1 LKVSSKTGGS
11 IDDRFL
17 ETFEE
22 KIIAN
27 SEDETAQ
34 HYSSLDLM
42 RPKHMRKI
50 TFIMTY
56 CWFVTSMIYYG
67 LGLNAGSLSGDIFTN
82 NAMYG
87 VFDIFSKAS
96 SPFLINT
103 KWLGRRGAT
112 SLMFLIGGVSCI
124 GAMILNVYSGCDS
137 NLLTTDCTPPVH
149 NDQECH
155 AIMKQASRWLAF
167 VGKFAASALFAL
179 VYTYSGELYPTC
191 VRASALGLC
200 SAGGRIGGAIS
211 PLVFGIDDK
220 LPWFSN
226 TFFGIASILA
236 SITTLFL
243 PETYGKPLT
252 QTIDE
257 AEESYYKKRVKSD
270 ILLVEKH

>member
-1 LKVSSKTGGS
+1 
-11 IDDRFL
+11 
-17 ETFEE
+17 
-22 KIIAN
+22 
-27 SEDETAQ
+27 
-34 HYSSLDLM
+34 
-42 RPKHMRKI
+42 
-50 TFIMTY
+50 
-56 CWFVTSMIYYG
+56 
-67 LGLNAGSLSGDIFTN
+67 
-82 NAMYG
+82 
-87 VFDIFSKAS
+87 
-96 SPFLINT
+96 
-103 KWLGRRGAT
+103 
-112 SLMFLIGGVSCI
+112 
-124 GAMILNVYSGCDS
+124 MILNVYSGCDS

-149 NDQECH
+149 SDQECH

-270 ILLVEKH
+270 ILLGTEGNTTRLLCNNVIKISGSSITNPLLKLRSIKPERTCLN